1 MAHKSN
7 LAIDESIS
15 DDDIASESSS
25 STQEAEYN
33 VEEIL
38 AERPCD
44 DSSPRFLVRW
54 ENYPDE
60 RCDSGTLVAPSNV
73 GPLIPFSSPC

>member
-7 LAIDESIS
+7 LAV
-15 DDDIASESSS
+15 DDIASESSS
-25 STQEAEYN
+25 SSQEAEYN

-38 AERPCD
+38 AERLSD

-60 RCDSGTLVAPSNV
+60 RCDSGTLVAPSIV
-73 GPLIPFSSPC
+73 EPLIPFSSPC